1 MASLHAPFI
10 EKRAATPQN
19 DLACLSDYSGGISL
33 NAYVTS
39 MPRDRWTILAPER
52 VFTPDAIAV
61 AVLQLCDGS
70 RSVETIAG
78 ELAQTYNA
86 PKDRILADISALL
99 QDLADKGV
107 VTA

>member
-1 MASLHAPFI
+1 MLCGAGMSDAQG
-10 EKRAATPQN
+10 KRTIIGPSSQPALPRHIKLRHDAA
-19 DLACLSDYSGGISL
+19 
-33 NAYVTS
+33 
-39 MPRDRWTILAPER
+39 RDRWTILAPER

-61 AVLQLCDGS
+61 AVLRLCDGS
-70 RSVETIAG
+70 RSVEMIAG